1 MGFGDKLKGLREQ
14 AQQTV
19 AENKDKLQGAVQV
32 VGEAANNKTHG
43 KYATKIAQVGE
54 KVTGNIDKFAD
65 GAPEAEATEAT
76 APAAE
81 HAEPAAPAAEHAEPA
96 APAPEHAEPAAPAAD
111 HDDASAAPIAHQPA
125 NPVTP
130 SAADEAASGFPEFD

>member
-65 GAPEAEATEAT
+65 STPDAAAGEAP
-76 APAAE
+76 APAAGE
-81 HAEPAAPAAEHAEPA
+81 VP
-96 APAPEHAEPAAPAAD
+96 APAAD
-111 HDDASAAPIAHQPA
+111 HDDASAAPIAHEPA

-130 SAADEAASGFPEFD
+130 SAADTAASGFPEFE

>member
-65 GAPEAEATEAT
+65 GTPDAAAGEAPAP

-81 HAEPAAPAAEHAEPA
+81 ATDAAGPAAEAAEA
-96 APAPEHAEPAAPAAD
+96 ATPAAD
-111 HDDASAAPIAHQPA
+111 HDDASAAPITHEPA

-130 SAADEAASGFPEFD
+130 SAADTAASGFPEFE